1 MYTINTHGLA
11 RQQLGELMSNLK
23 LAHRGHP
30 KEIILLP
37 NAGTGPGRHYARI
50 QCRLCNKFVSWATKE
65 QALLYKE

>member
-1 MYTINTHGLA
+1 MN
-11 RQQLGELMSNLK
+11 NLK

-65 QALLYKE
+65 QALLVKESL